1 MRAKNDWGNA
11 NENMSVWMEDL
22 NEQLSKPGSR
32 FMKKDQGINTKDQDN
47 ISKDKGSQRRGNTD
61 RNMSA

>member
-1 MRAKNDWGNA
+1 MGEENDWENA
-11 NENMSVWMEDL
+11 NENMSFLIEDL

-32 FMKKDQGINTKDQDN
+32 FMKKDQGMNTKDQDN